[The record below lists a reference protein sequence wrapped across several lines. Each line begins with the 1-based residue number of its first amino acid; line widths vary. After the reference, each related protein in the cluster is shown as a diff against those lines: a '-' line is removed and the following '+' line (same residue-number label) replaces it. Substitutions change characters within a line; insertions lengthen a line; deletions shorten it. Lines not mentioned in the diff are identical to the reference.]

1 MSAGIHSEQAIL
13 ARASATELYYHLR
26 SSYTCTAPEPEDL
39 AGGGQ
44 GLVLLILTASPQPH
58 VSARTS
64 PAPLLLDFTVAKK
77 SGTNPVGLFRKP
89 C

>member
-1 MSAGIHSEQAIL
+1 MQEV
-13 ARASATELYYHLR
+13 ARAVV
-26 SSYTCTAPEPEDL
+26 
-39 AGGGQ
+39 
-44 GLVLLILTASPQPH
+44 LVPLILTASPHPH